1 MIPVIGVYYF
11 RNYLRYQTSGI
22 MKLFT
27 AEQLKKWDAY
37 TIKHTPISSAELMEK
52 ASSLCEEHLVKLIK
66 SREINQVKVF
76 CGSGDN
82 GGDGYVIAR
91 RLVMHGYMVSVY
103 HVETSSRTSID
114 NERNYFRLLH
124 ESGVHVQELTA
135 GSKLPVITE
144 HDLVIDALLGIGL
157 NKPVEGA
164 LEELIKHINNSK
176 AYIVAID
183 VPTGLPVDI
192 HVSFEVKADA
202 VIKASE
208 TLTFQIPKSFFLL
221 PDAYQYT
228 GEFTVLDIGLLKD
241 FQDEE
246 ECAVNYI
253 TPQLLADWKRV
264 RPKFSNKGS
273 FGHLLIAAGSLGK
286 MGAAVLSSKA
296 ALRCGCGLLTVHLP
310 AHGNVIMQ
318 TALPEA
324 MTSMD
329 NHADEIS
336 MLPEVTNFHAIAI
349 GPGMGTSS
357 ITSNAFLNWLPT
369 VDKPIVLDAD
379 ALNMIA
385 GALKEGKEVIFPKY
399 TVITPHPK
407 EFDRLV
413 GGSLSSIDR
422 LHKQLSFAVQHNITI
437 VLKGAHTSV
446 ATPEGKL
453 YFNSTG
459 NPLLATAGSGDVLT
473 GMIASLLA
481 QGYSTQHAA
490 IIAVFTHGKC
500 ADVCQQQG
508 RKTMI
513 ASDIIDRIPEVL

>member
-1 MIPVIGVYYF
+1 
-11 RNYLRYQTSGI
+11 

-37 TIKHTPISSAELMEK
+37 TIKHAPTSSAELMEK

-66 SREINQVKVF
+66 SREINQIKIF

-124 ESGVHVQELTA
+124 ESGVHVQELTS

-144 HDLVIDALLGIGL
+144 QDLVVDALLGIGL
-157 NKPVEGA
+157 NKPVEGV
-164 LEELIKHINNSK
+164 LEELIRHINNST
-176 AYIVAID
+176 AYVVSID
-183 VPTGLPVDI
+183 VPTGLPIDI
-192 HVSFEVKADA
+192 HVGFEVKTEA

-208 TLTFQIPKSFFLL
+208 TLTFQIPKPFFLL

-228 GEFTVLDIGLLKD
+228 GEFTVLDIGLISD

-246 ECAVNYI
+246 ECAVYYI
-253 TPQLLADWKRV
+253 TPELLADWKRV
-264 RPKFSNKGS
+264 RPKFSNKGT
-273 FGHLLIAAGSLGK
+273 FGHLLIAAGSSGK
-286 MGAAVLSSKA
+286 MGAAILASKA
-296 ALRCGCGLLTVHLP
+296 ALRTGCGLLTVHLP
-310 AHGNVIMQ
+310 SSGNAIIQ

-324 MTSMD
+324 MTSKD
-329 NHADEIS
+329 NNEMEIS
-336 MLPEVTNFHAIAI
+336 ELPSIAAYHALAI
-349 GPGMGTSS
+349 GPGMGTSAA
-357 ITSNAFLNWLPT
+357 TSTAFLNWLPS

-379 ALNMIA
+379 ALNIIA
-385 GALKEGKEVIFPKY
+385 VALKDEKEVSFPPH
-399 TVITPHPK
+399 TIITPHPK

-413 GGSLSSIDR
+413 GGSSSSIDR
-422 LHKQLSFAVQHNITI
+422 LHKQLSFAVKYNITI
-437 VLKGAHTSV
+437 VLKGAHTTV

-481 QGYSTQHAA
+481 QGYSTQQAA
-490 IIAVFTHGKC
+490 IMGVFTHGKC
-500 ADVCQQQG
+500 ADLCQQQG

-513 ASDIIDRIPEVL
+513 ASDIIERIPEVL